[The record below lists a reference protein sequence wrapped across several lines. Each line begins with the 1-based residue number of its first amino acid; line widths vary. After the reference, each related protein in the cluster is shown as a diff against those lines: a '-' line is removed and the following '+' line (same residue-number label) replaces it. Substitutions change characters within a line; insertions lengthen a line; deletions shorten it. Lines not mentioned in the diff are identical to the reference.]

1 MSSDRP
7 ARRRA
12 NDALEAERAVSAAFD
27 PVTGALNF
35 RSLRRFIG
43 QALDSGEILLV
54 AAVAVVPENSGRFTG
69 RDVQD
74 RRLAR
79 AMRMWG
85 TELGLE
91 VFWVSDGVALAV
103 GLGGSREV
111 AALEGA
117 VLELGAFLA
126 REGLMAQRMS
136 HTSGP
141 AAHAADLLLHARQ
154 SLLLPPAAVAR
165 AERSR
170 PSGGPPLVEQLWT
183 MDGVAAMHV
192 RHPPTSDLDPE
203 QAWRLAAVA
212 RSRVECT
219 LPSGLDTP
227 LPRSGGPEPAVI
239 WDATPLL
246 SSAWRAPV
254 RTLSAIERL
263 PRSAALGLDA
273 WAAAES
279 EDFAGLC
286 EVLRALGRRV
296 VLTSYGNGREPV
308 TPLDE
313 LPVDALAFDRSLER
327 GALTSRADRALR
339 WALADRARRAR
350 LPVYTAMRPTDAEEL
365 IPTGTAEDVPL
376 TEHVAQVLLDGWRAR
391 LTPVETALLVNGRR
405 PEGGGVPRMSRYDV
419 ALAWAAMGVADGR
432 PSPRS
437 PVV

>member
-7 ARRRA
+7 AWRRA
-12 NDALEAERAVSAAFD
+12 NDALEAERAVSAVFD

-35 RSLRRFIG
+35 RSLRRFVG
-43 QALDSGEILLV
+43 QALGSGETVLV
-54 AAVAVVPENSGRFTG
+54 AAVAVTPENSGRFTG
-69 RDVQD
+69 RDAQD

-85 TELGLE
+85 AELGLE
-91 VFWVSDGVALAV
+91 VFWLADGLALAV
-103 GLGGSREV
+103 GLGGGREV

-126 REGLMAQRMS
+126 REGLMAHRMS
-136 HTSGP
+136 HVSGP
-141 AAHAADLLLHARQ
+141 AAHAVDLLLQARQ

-165 AERSR
+165 AETSR
-170 PSGGPPLVEQLWT
+170 PAGGLPLVEQLWT

-192 RHPPTSDLDPE
+192 RQPPTSDLDPE

-212 RSRVECT
+212 RARAECAPPT
-219 LPSGLDTP
+219 GLDTP
-227 LPRSGGPEPAVI
+227 LPRSGGGPEPAVI

-263 PRSAALGLDA
+263 PRSASLGLDA
-273 WAAAES
+273 WAAAEA

-308 TPLDE
+308 APLDE
-313 LPVDALAFDRSLER
+313 LPVDALALDRSLER

-339 WALADRARRAR
+339 WALADRARRAG
-350 LPVYTAMRPTDAEEL
+350 LPVYTAMRPNDAEEL

-376 TEHVAQVLLDGWRAR
+376 TEHVAQVLVDGWRAR

-405 PEGGGVPRMSRYDV
+405 PEGGGIPRMSRYDV

-432 PSPRS
+432 PSPR